1 MTPPAELDADL
12 VQRKLEV
19 MRRGLAGVRRH
30 QPVTAER
37 LERDPDYAAAVERY
51 LAQLVDVAV
60 SVNAHLAAS
69 GGVDVPGDYASSFD
83 AAARVGAIS
92 EELAGQL
99 RPSVGLRNVLVHAYD
114 ETDHRLVARAANEGV
129 SQFDAYVASVA
140 GFVIDRT

>member
-1 MTPPAELDADL
+1 MTRPAELDADL

-37 LERDPDYAAAVERY
+37 LDSDPDYAAAVERY
-51 LAQLVDVAV
+51 VAQLVDVAV
-60 SVNAHLAAS
+60 SINAHLAAS
-69 GGVDVPGDYASSFD
+69 GDVDVPGDYASSFD
-83 AAARVGAIS
+83 AAVRIGAIS

-114 ETDHRLVARAANEGV
+114 EIDHRVVAWAANEGV
-129 SQFDAYVASVA
+129 AQFDAYVAAVA
-140 GFVIDRT
+140 GYVVDRT